1 MMNSFEYANATTVEE
16 ALSQM
21 GAGRAVKAGGV
32 DLLDLMKEGLVSP
45 KRVINIRNIPGLGEI
60 DIQPQGARI
69 GPLVTLA
76 ALGEHR
82 GLRAGFRA
90 LADAALGAATPQIR
104 NMASAGGN
112 LLQRPRCWYFRQE
125 EFHCLK
131 KGGSE
136 CFAQD
141 GENQYHA
148 IFNNELCAIVHPSA
162 LATALVAFDA
172 TLEISA
178 KKGKRE
184 VPIANFFI
192 RPEQDVRRENV
203 LGADELITGI
213 SVPSFPGLRSAYR
226 KQKEKESF
234 DWPIA
239 DVAVVLQM
247 DKGVARSVAVVLG
260 AAAPV
265 PLRSAEAE
273 RELTGKRIDETIARR
288 AAKAAMA
295 TASPLAKNG
304 YKLPVFEAVIRKTI
318 MEALS

>member
-1 MMNSFEYANATTVEE
+1 MMNSFEYSNATTVED
-16 ALSQM
+16 ALSQL

-45 KRVINIRNIPGLGEI
+45 KRVINISNIPGLGEI
-60 DIQPQGARI
+60 SVQPSGARI

-76 ALGEHR
+76 QLSEHR
-82 GLRAGFRA
+82 DLRAGYRA

-125 EFHCLK
+125 QFHCLR

-136 CFAQD
+136 CFALD

-148 IFNNELCAIVHPSA
+148 IFDNELCPIVHPSA

-172 TLEISA
+172 TLEIA
-178 KKGKRE
+178 GKKGTRE
-184 VPIANFFI
+184 VPIANFFVG
-192 RPEQDVRRENV
+192 PEQDVRRENV
-203 LGADELITGI
+203 LGAAELVTGI
-213 SVPSFPGLRSAYR
+213 SIPSAPGLRSAYH

-239 DVAVVLQM
+239 EVAVVLHM
-247 DKGVARSVAVVLG
+247 DNGVARNVSVVLG

-273 RELTGKRIDETIARR
+273 RELTGKRIDEAVARR

-304 YKLPVFEAVIRKTI
+304 YKLPVFETVIRRTI
-318 MEALS
+318 LEAAS